1 MTSTAKPAIFLCV
14 LAFSCLS
21 ISCSKT
27 VETSSTA
34 AKSVSGESIAS
45 QDPRIETAQFLLSDA
60 VPTNGID
67 EPVTGDKSLEP
78 GKKQA
83 TTIAPHEQLKELGWL
98 STKSD
103 SISRQRADELVGKL
117 YERGYES
124 LLAVR
129 DYLVRDIGFGSGE
142 IPGVDEKNLRRVL
155 IDLLLRFDFPEVE
168 SFALELLNSH
178 PTPSEIWQLGR
189 YLEQNFPGRYTSSV
203 RLIAEEAFIH
213 SDPAAGIPGG
223 FFQLLGETGDDA
235 TAFLLGDVPIYQDA
249 YASFALAAIPDGS
262 GIAVLEQEA
271 LLHGS
276 GQPSTRSRLLI
287 ELLASQA
294 HRSVEG
300 GEVLINMAERGLIP
314 EDTWPHVM
322 AIVAGSLLITLD
334 PPQQGQLDT
343 HTIFRSEGNQV
354 IYRVVRPLVD
364 EPPDIADQRHQ
375 LLARL
380 QALAPGYRGASK

>member
-1 MTSTAKPAIFLCV
+1 MTSSAKHAFLLCLLV
-14 LAFSCLS
+14 LSCLL
-21 ISCSKT
+21 ISCSRKT
-27 VETSSTA
+27 ETSNIA
-34 AKSVSGESIAS
+34 DQSVSGESVAS
-45 QDPRIETAQFLLSDA
+45 RDPQTETAQSLLSDT

-67 EPVTGDKSLEP
+67 EPDTGDKYLEP
-78 GKKQA
+78 GKKQPP
-83 TTIAPHEQLKELGWL
+83 TIAPHEQLKELSWL
-98 STKSD
+98 LIKSD
-103 SISRQRADELVGKL
+103 SASQHRVDELVGKL

-129 DYLVRDIGFGSGE
+129 EYLVRDIGFGSRE
-142 IPGVDEKNLRRVL
+142 IPGVDEQNLRRVL
-155 IDLLLRFDFPEVE
+155 IELVLRFEFAEVE

-189 YLEQNFPGRYTSSV
+189 YLEQNHPGKYTNSV

-213 SDPAAGIPGG
+213 ADPAAGIPGG
-223 FFQLLGETGDDA
+223 FFQLLGETGNDE
-235 TAFLLGDVPIYQDA
+235 TAFLLGDVPIHQEA
-249 YASFALAAIPDGS
+249 YASFALATIPDGS
-262 GIAVLEQEA
+262 GIAMLEQEV
-271 LLHGS
+271 LLHGG

-294 HRSVEG
+294 HRSVEA
-300 GEVLINMAERGLIP
+300 GEVLIDMAERGLIP
-314 EDTWPHVM
+314 ADTWPHVM
-322 AIVAGSLLITLD
+322 AIVTGSLLITLD

-375 LLARL
+375 LLDRL
-380 QALAPGYRGASK
+380 QAQAPGYRGASK